1 MLTIPLDTVGWI
13 IVKAREFEV
22 KEEDSADGVGDDS
35 DPMGVLQDRDDDA
48 TEDEL
53 ISWIE
58 DLTDTEQAELV
69 ALFWLGRG
77 DGDASDFEELVAQAR
92 SARVGKTSKYLL
104 GEPLLPDYLEEALE
118 ALGHDTSEVLSGLR

>member
-1 MLTIPLDTVGWI
+1 MLTIPIDTVGWI

-22 KEEDSADGVGDDS
+22 KEEDSSDGSGDDT
-35 DPMGVLQDRDDDA
+35 DPMSVLQDRDNDP

-77 DGDASDFEELVAQAR
+77 DGDASDFQELVEQAR
-92 SARVGKTSKYLL
+92 GARVGKTSKYLL

-118 ALGHDTSEVLSGLR
+118 ALDVDTSEVLSNLR